1 MHKRSVIY
9 VFVALLALAA
19 LSAVG
24 LAAAQ
29 DENAAPPYLGI
40 LVDEAPDGGVLVQ
53 DVVRNGPA
61 DQAGLKK
68 GDVLT
73 AINDQDVSPDTIR
86 DVLAAFAVGDV
97 VTLSVERGGETLTLE
112 ATLAARP
119 EQPSLPRS
127 GDFRM
132 SEQAMLLGLWL
143 ETTDDGVVVRQVMAG
158 SPAETAGLKD
168 GDIITKIGDTEV
180 KQLRDILEA
189 ARSLK
194 AGDTLAVE
202 VNRDGETIT
211 LEVEPAQFGFSGRM
225 PRLEMPFNFDMM
237 AGSGRLGVTFVMLDE
252 QTAQERGLDLTEGA
266 LITEVAED
274 SPAQAAG
281 LLVDDIIT
289 AVNGDVVDAEHTL
302 RDRLLA
308 YEPGD
313 TVTLSVQRGG
323 ELLELDATLD
333 EMGVNFGS
341 MMMPGGFHFFGPDGF
356 DFNFGDGQPGFF
368 FGPRGFMFPNI
379 PQAPSVEPAQPNL

>member
-40 LVDEAPDGGVLVQ
+40 LVDEAPDGGVLVRE
-53 DVVRNGPA
+53 VAPGGPGEE
-61 DQAGLKK
+61 AGLKS
-68 GDVLT
+68 GDILK
-73 AINDQDVSPDTIR
+73 AINDEAVSQDNIR
-86 DVLAAFAVGDV
+86 NVLAAFAVGDV

-211 LEVEPAQFGFSGRM
+211 LEVEPAQFGFSGRL

-237 AGSGRLGVTFVMLDE
+237 AGSARLGVTFVMLDE

>member
-40 LVDEAPDGGVLVQ
+40 MVDEAPDGGVLVR
-53 DVVRNGPA
+53 DVVQNGPA

-119 EQPSLPRS
+119 EEPVTPRS
-127 GDFRM
+127 RDFRM

-211 LEVEPAQFGFSGRM
+211 LEVELAQFGFSERM

-237 AGSGRLGVTFVMLDE
+237 VGTPRLGVAFVMLDE

-266 LITEVAED
+266 LITEVVED

-289 AVNGDVVDAEHTL
+289 AVNGDRVDAERTL

-313 TVTLSVQRGG
+313 TITLSVQRGG

-333 EMGVNFGS
+333 EMGMNFGS
-341 MMMPGGFHFFGPDGF
+341 MMPGGFHFFGPDGF

-379 PQAPSVEPAQPNL
+379 PQPPSVEPAQPNL